1 MKIDKYYTEFTKV
14 PLELWKDE
22 ELTSTQKI
30 ILNFIW
36 SIAAYKDD
44 NKAIIQSKVLEEIAG
59 SNRMNVYNN
68 TKRLEELGYISK
80 ALVKTEQSMSKM
92 TEYTLNL
99 PYLISKYE
107 KKGMKVKLDTDEK
120 EKTLDISEDE
130 RREHTI
136 VITIK

>member
-44 NKAIIQSKVLEEIAG
+44 NKAII
-59 SNRMNVYNN
+59 RP
-68 TKRLEELGYISK
+68 RF
-80 ALVKTEQSMSKM
+80 
-92 TEYTLNL
+92 
-99 PYLISKYE
+99 
-107 KKGMKVKLDTDEK
+107 
-120 EKTLDISEDE
+120 
-130 RREHTI
+130 
-136 VITIK
+136 